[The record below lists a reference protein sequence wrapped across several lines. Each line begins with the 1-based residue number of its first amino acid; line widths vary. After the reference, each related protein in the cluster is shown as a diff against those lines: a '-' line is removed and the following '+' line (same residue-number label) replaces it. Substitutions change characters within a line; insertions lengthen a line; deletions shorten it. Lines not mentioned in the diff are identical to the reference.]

1 MKRVLFTALG
11 WSAGGVIGWLALRRV
26 DWGEAIVGVRQ
37 VEWSVIFM
45 AVAAVLFAHY
55 LKAHRWKLLLP
66 GEQISAGRLFLIR
79 NVGAAI
85 HTVSPVRGVSEIAQ
99 LTLLHRRDGIPAP
112 KVVAS
117 FVVGHLLDLVVSAN
131 MVAIGLVMLP
141 AFAPYRPLVVG
152 IAAGSA
158 VLLLLTPFLARAI
171 GKIGLVRRRR
181 LVHETLAAIR
191 SAQSSKRTLVACM
204 ALTALGWAY
213 IGLAAWM
220 IADAMGI
227 GLPYWTVAVITV
239 TIVRFAGVI
248 PTPPALVG
256 VYEAVAVAALGL
268 FGVAPP
274 LALSFA
280 LVTHAVI
287 FVPPVLIGALVLV
300 VERSALFNAFDSL
313 LAPLRQPRFRLQP
326 QETPK

>member
-66 GEQISAGRLFLIR
+66 GEQISAGRLFLMR
-79 NVGAAI
+79 NVGAAL

-141 AFAPYRPLVVG
+141 AFEPYRPVVVG

-171 GKIGLVRRRR
+171 GNIGLVRRRR